1 VAGFLNIFQRQA
13 DIVGMATWAQT
24 VNVLAPIMTNEK
36 ESICQTVF
44 YPLELYR
51 KYCKG
56 TSITEVESPALEQSG
71 AENLGI
77 LDTSASYDEDT
88 KTLTLAIVNR
98 HPDLAVETEI
108 DFPVAKSLKIFE
120 KHELTATSYTAANT
134 LEKPSQNVVSYQ
146 HQNIDNS
153 ISSITLAPA
162 SITLL
167 RFR

>member
-51 KYCKG
+51 KYCTG
-56 TSITEVESPALEQSG
+56 TSIATEVESPALEQSG

-77 LDTSASYDEDT
+77 LDTAASYDEDT
-88 KTLTLAIVNR
+88 KTITLAIINR
-98 HPDLAVETEI
+98 HQRWLWRR
-108 DFPVAKSLKIFE
+108 KLSGK
-120 KHELTATSYTAANT
+120 EL
-134 LEKPSQNVVSYQ
+134 SQ
-146 HQNIDNS
+146 IA
-153 ISSITLAPA
+153 L
-162 SITLL
+162 
-167 RFR
+167 